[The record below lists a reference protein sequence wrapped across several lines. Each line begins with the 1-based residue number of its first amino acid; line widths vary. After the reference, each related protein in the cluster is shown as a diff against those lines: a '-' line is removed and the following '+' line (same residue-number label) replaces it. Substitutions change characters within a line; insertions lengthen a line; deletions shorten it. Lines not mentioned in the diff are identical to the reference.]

1 MVSLRQLRKLNILLA
16 VDGSEH
22 SLAATQFL
30 YDLPLPN
37 GSTITLL
44 AVLIPRDASGHAAL
58 ESALDQSKEMIE
70 TKGLQVSAELLTGY
84 PSEELTQYADQHPPD
99 LMVLGA
105 KGLRATLGIMLG
117 GVVQQVVEYATWPVL
132 VVRAPYS
139 GIQRVLLITDGSRS
153 SQRALE
159 YLAGFSLPPKVEIR
173 LLHVLPPIPSP
184 AFIARTWP
192 VGSETISP
200 LPSYETEKILSRQAE
215 EEERGGQS
223 LLDQTVKMLQGYG
236 VEATSVLLR
245 GDAATEIIE
254 YVKAHQIDLII
265 AGARGLSPM
274 KRLLL
279 GSLTRKLIHYAGC
292 SVLVVKGGDHGANR

>member
-1 MVSLRQLRKLNILLA
+1 MVSSRQFRKMNIILA
-16 VDGSEH
+16 VDGSDH
-22 SLAATQFL
+22 SLAATRFL
-30 YDLPLPN
+30 HDLPLPN
-37 GSTITLL
+37 ESKITIL

-58 ESALDQSKEMIE
+58 ESALEQAKEMIMG
-70 TKGLQVSAELLTGY
+70 KSVQVTAELLTGY
-84 PSEELTQYADQHPPD
+84 PADELTQFADQHHPD

-132 VVRAPYS
+132 VVRAPYLATK
-139 GIQRVLLITDGSRS
+139 RVLLITDGSRY
-153 SQRALE
+153 SQHALE
-159 YLAGFSLPPKVEIR
+159 FLAGFSLPSEVEIR
-173 LLHVLPPIPSP
+173 IMHVLPPIPSP
-184 AFIARTWP
+184 AYIARTWP
-192 VGSETISP
+192 VGSETVSP
-200 LPSYETEKILSRQAE
+200 LPSYETEKLLSRQAE

-223 LLDQTVKMLQGYG
+223 LLDQTIKMMQEYG

-292 SVLVVKGGDHGANR
+292 SVLVVKGGEHGTN

>member
-1 MVSLRQLRKLNILLA
+1 MMSTKKLRKLNILLA

-22 SLAATQFL
+22 SLAATRFL
-30 YDLPLPN
+30 CDLPLPN
-37 GSTITLL
+37 GSTITIL
-44 AVLIPRDASGHAAL
+44 AVLIPRDASSHAAL
-58 ESALDQSKEMIE
+58 EAALEQAQEMIE
-70 TKGLQVSAELLTGY
+70 TKGVQVTAELLTGY
-84 PSEELTQYADQHPPD
+84 PAEVLTQYADQHPPD

-132 VVRAPYS
+132 VARAPYT
-139 GIQRVLLITDGSRS
+139 GTHRVLLITDGSRY

-159 YLAGFSLPPKVEIR
+159 YLAGFSLPPEVEIR
-173 LLHVLPPIPSP
+173 IMHVLPPIPSP

-192 VGSETISP
+192 VGSETVSP
-200 LPSYETEKILSRQAE
+200 LPSFETEKILSRQAE

-223 LLDQTVKMLQGYG
+223 LLDQTVKMLQEYG
-236 VEATSVLLR
+236 VEATGVLLR

-292 SVLVVKGGDHGANR
+292 SVLVVKGGDHVAH

>member
-1 MVSLRQLRKLNILLA
+1 MMSTKKLRKLNILLA

-22 SLAATQFL
+22 SLAATRFL
-30 YDLPLPN
+30 CDLPLPN
-37 GSTITLL
+37 GSTITIL
-44 AVLIPRDASGHAAL
+44 AVLIPRDASSHAAL
-58 ESALDQSKEMIE
+58 EAALEQAQEMIE
-70 TKGLQVSAELLTGY
+70 TKGVQVTAELLTGY
-84 PSEELTQYADQHPPD
+84 PAEELAQFADQHLPD

-132 VVRAPYS
+132 VARAPYT
-139 GIQRVLLITDGSRS
+139 GTHRVLLITDGSRY

-159 YLAGFSLPPKVEIR
+159 YLAGFSLPPEVEIR
-173 LLHVLPPIPSP
+173 IMHVLPPIPSP

-192 VGSETISP
+192 VGSETVSP
-200 LPSYETEKILSRQAE
+200 LPSFETEKILSRQAE

-223 LLDQTVKMLQGYG
+223 LLDQTVKMLQEYG
-236 VEATSVLLR
+236 VEATGVLLR

-292 SVLVVKGGDHGANR
+292 SVLVVKGGDHVAH

>member
-1 MVSLRQLRKLNILLA
+1 MVSSRQFRKMNIILA
-16 VDGSEH
+16 VDGSDH
-22 SLAATQFL
+22 SLAATRFL
-30 YDLPLPN
+30 YDLPLPD
-37 GSTITLL
+37 GSTITIL
-44 AVLIPRDASGHAAL
+44 AVLIPRDASSHAAL
-58 ESALDQSKEMIE
+58 ESALEQAKEMIAG
-70 TKGLQVSAELLTGY
+70 KKVQVTAELLTGY
-84 PSEELTQYADQHPPD
+84 PAEELTQYADQHHPD

-132 VVRAPYS
+132 VVRAPYVATK
-139 GIQRVLLITDGSRS
+139 RVLLITDGSRY
-153 SQRALE
+153 SQHALE
-159 YLAGFSLPPKVEIR
+159 YLAGFALPSEVEIR
-173 LLHVLPPIPSP
+173 IMHVLPPIPSP
-184 AFIARTWP
+184 AYIARTWP
-192 VGSETISP
+192 VGSETVSP
-200 LPSYETEKILSRQAE
+200 LPSYETEKLLSRQAE

-223 LLDQTVKMLQGYG
+223 LLDQTIKMMQEEYG

-292 SVLVVKGGDHGANR
+292 SVLVVKGGEHVTN

>member
-1 MVSLRQLRKLNILLA
+1 MMSTKKLRKLNILLA

-22 SLAATQFL
+22 SLAATRFL
-30 YDLPLPN
+30 CDLPLPN
-37 GSTITLL
+37 GSTITTL
-44 AVLIPRDASGHAAL
+44 AVLIPRDASSHAAL
-58 ESALDQSKEMIE
+58 EAALEQAKEMIA
-70 TKGLQVSAELLTGY
+70 TKGVQVTAELLTGY
-84 PSEELTQYADQHPPD
+84 PAEELTQYADQHPPH

-132 VVRAPYS
+132 VVRAPYH
-139 GIQRVLLITDGSRS
+139 GTKRILLITDGSRY

-159 YLAGFSLPPKVEIR
+159 YLAGFSLPPEVEIR
-173 LLHVLPPIPSP
+173 IMHVLPPIPSP
-184 AFIARTWP
+184 AFITRTWP
-192 VGSETISP
+192 IGSETVSP
-200 LPSYETEKILSRQAE
+200 LPSFETEKILSRQAE

-223 LLDQTVKMLQGYG
+223 LLDQTVKILQGYG
-236 VEATSVLLR
+236 VEATGVLLR

-292 SVLVVKGGDHGANR
+292 SVLVVKGGDHVAH

>member
-1 MVSLRQLRKLNILLA
+1 MVSSRQFRKMNIILA
-16 VDGSEH
+16 VDGSDH
-22 SLAATQFL
+22 SLAATRFL

-37 GSTITLL
+37 ESKITIL

-58 ESALDQSKEMIE
+58 ESALEQAKEMIMG
-70 TKGLQVSAELLTGY
+70 KSVQVTAELLTGY
-84 PSEELTQYADQHPPD
+84 PADELTQFADQHHPD

-132 VVRAPYS
+132 VVRAPYLATK
-139 GIQRVLLITDGSRS
+139 RVLLITDGSRY
-153 SQRALE
+153 SQHALE
-159 YLAGFSLPPKVEIR
+159 FLAGFSLPSEVEIR
-173 LLHVLPPIPSP
+173 IMHVLPPIPSP
-184 AFIARTWP
+184 AYIARTWP
-192 VGSETISP
+192 VGSETVSP
-200 LPSYETEKILSRQAE
+200 LPSYETEKLLSRQAE

-223 LLDQTVKMLQGYG
+223 LLDQTIKMMQEYG

-292 SVLVVKGGDHGANR
+292 SVLVVKGGEHGTN

>member
-1 MVSLRQLRKLNILLA
+1 MMSSKKLRKLNILLA

-22 SLAATQFL
+22 SLAATRFL
-30 YDLPLPN
+30 CDLPLPN
-37 GSTITLL
+37 GSTITIL
-44 AVLIPRDASGHAAL
+44 AVLIPRDASSHAAL
-58 ESALDQSKEMIE
+58 ESALEQAKQMIE
-70 TKGLQVSAELLTGY
+70 AKGVQVTAELLTGY
-84 PSEELTQYADQHPPD
+84 PAEELTQYADQHPPD

-173 LLHVLPPIPSP
+173 LLHVLPPIPSR

-200 LPSYETEKILSRQAE
+200 LPSYETEQILSRQAQAE
-215 EEERGGQS
+215 DGG
-223 LLDQTVKMLQGYG
+223 
-236 VEATSVLLR
+236 
-245 GDAATEIIE
+245 
-254 YVKAHQIDLII
+254 
-265 AGARGLSPM
+265 
-274 KRLLL
+274 
-279 GSLTRKLIHYAGC
+279 
-292 SVLVVKGGDHGANR
+292 

>member
-1 MVSLRQLRKLNILLA
+1 MVSSRQFRKMNIILA
-16 VDGSEH
+16 VDGSDH
-22 SLAATQFL
+22 SLAATRFL

-37 GSTITLL
+37 ESKITIL

-58 ESALDQSKEMIE
+58 ESALEQAKEMIMG
-70 TKGLQVSAELLTGY
+70 KSVQVTAELLTGY
-84 PSEELTQYADQHPPD
+84 PADELTQFADQHHPD

-132 VVRAPYS
+132 VVRAPYLATK
-139 GIQRVLLITDGSRS
+139 RVLLITDGSRY
-153 SQRALE
+153 SQHALE
-159 YLAGFSLPPKVEIR
+159 FLGGFSLPSEVEIR
-173 LLHVLPPIPSP
+173 IMHVLPPIPSP
-184 AFIARTWP
+184 AYIARTWP
-192 VGSETISP
+192 VGSETVSP
-200 LPSYETEKILSRQAE
+200 LPSYETEKLLSRQAE

-223 LLDQTVKMLQGYG
+223 LLDQTIKMMQEYG

-292 SVLVVKGGDHGANR
+292 SVLVVKGGEHGTN

>member
-1 MVSLRQLRKLNILLA
+1 MVSSRQFRKMNIILA
-16 VDGSEH
+16 VDGSDH
-22 SLAATQFL
+22 SLAATRFL

-37 GSTITLL
+37 ESKITIL

-58 ESALDQSKEMIE
+58 ESALEQAKEMIMG
-70 TKGLQVSAELLTGY
+70 KSVQVTAELLTGY
-84 PSEELTQYADQHPPD
+84 PADELTQFADQHHPD

-132 VVRAPYS
+132 VVRAPYLATK
-139 GIQRVLLITDGSRS
+139 RVLLITDGSRY
-153 SQRALE
+153 SQHALE
-159 YLAGFSLPPKVEIR
+159 FLAGFSLPSEVEIR
-173 LLHVLPPIPSP
+173 IMHVLPPIPSP
-184 AFIARTWP
+184 AYIARTWP
-192 VGSETISP
+192 VGSETVSP
-200 LPSYETEKILSRQAE
+200 LPSYETEKLLSRQAE

-223 LLDQTVKMLQGYG
+223 LLDQTIKMMQEYG

-254 YVKAHQIDLII
+254 YVKAHEIDLII

-292 SVLVVKGGDHGANR
+292 SVLVVKGGEHGTN